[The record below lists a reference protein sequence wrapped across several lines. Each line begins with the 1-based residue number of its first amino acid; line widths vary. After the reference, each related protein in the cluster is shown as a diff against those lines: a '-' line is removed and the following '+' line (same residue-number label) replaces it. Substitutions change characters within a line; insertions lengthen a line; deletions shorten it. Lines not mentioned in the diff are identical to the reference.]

1 MNKRRRRR
9 RIWRTRKYKSESSR
23 RKGTNFRDV
32 CLLNIN
38 SLLHNCSLYE
48 HVGLIFSL
56 IRVVTGH
63 RRPHSRSK
71 VFITQ
76 HSMTHIIYKGCT
88 RLKRYAS
95 PTEINCYGKQNTE
108 NECYCL
114 FVCLVCEIL
123 VCTLNQNYKHH
134 ERREFWD
141 YVSQHAEGTCK
152 GKQHSK

>member
-9 RIWRTRKYKSESSR
+9 RIWRTIKYKSESSR

-48 HVGLIFSL
+48 HVIFSL

-108 NECYCL
+108 NECYRL
-114 FVCLVCEIL
+114 FVCLSCVWNISLYFKPTLQTSWEEGIL
-123 VCTLNQNYKHH
+123 RLCIT
-134 ERREFWD
+134 
-141 YVSQHAEGTCK
+141 TC
-152 GKQHSK
+152 GGNL